1 VNDYIHYTKQIIID
15 NQLIGIKFRF
25 NEIKLNAIIGFIQ
38 LEITYS
44 RKELRNA
51 GLKYIE
57 NFEVDYLF

>member
-1 VNDYIHYTKQIIID
+1 MNVYIHYTKQIIID

-25 NEIKLNAIIGFIQ
+25 NEIKLNAIIRFIQ